1 MIWETFGEGEHD
13 SRPGS
18 SWLIVHKEDR
28 SCGKKKN
35 ACLRFS
41 ELIWEPCLFKMRI
54 DAAKSGK
61 KISLVVEL
69 QRTSTLRSSPETD
82 LILQEVVIQKHD
94 SIHLNTV

>member
-1 MIWETFGEGEHD
+1 MIHVLA
-13 SRPGS
+13 RPGS
-18 SWLIVHKEDR
+18 LFTKKTVR
-28 SCGKKKN
+28 VAKKKN